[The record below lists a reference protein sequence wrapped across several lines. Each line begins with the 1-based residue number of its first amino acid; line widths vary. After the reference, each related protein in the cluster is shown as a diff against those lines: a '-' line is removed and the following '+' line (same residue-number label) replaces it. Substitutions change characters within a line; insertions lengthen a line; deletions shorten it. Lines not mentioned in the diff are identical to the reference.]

1 MMTCK
6 NGDHN
11 GVSSMDQNA
20 KQLLEKKSKESWPY
34 ASEPSRRL
42 LQALREE
49 ALQNEETKSIRSLQQ
64 PHGTTTR

>member
-20 KQLLEKKSKESWPY
+20 KQLLEKKSRESWAY

-49 ALQNEETKSIRSLQQ
+49 ALQNEETK
-64 PHGTTTR
+64 